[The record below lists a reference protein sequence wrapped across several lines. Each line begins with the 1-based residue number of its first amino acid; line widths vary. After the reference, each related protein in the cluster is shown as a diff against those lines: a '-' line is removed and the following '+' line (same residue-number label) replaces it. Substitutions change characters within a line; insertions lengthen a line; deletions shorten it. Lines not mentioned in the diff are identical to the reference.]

1 MSHKMRAYDSF
12 DHFTKSQSAENRKI
26 VGALRKLVNE
36 VAPKLEETVKWGNGC
51 WQNDSLPVAYA
62 HCEGDHVQFGFFGG
76 SLLKDTKNM
85 LEGGGKYVR
94 HVKIRSPKEID
105 AKALT
110 PLIRQAA
117 RTNYKG

>member
-1 MSHKMRAYDSF
+1 MMQVYTSF
-12 DHFTKSQSAENRKI
+12 EHFTRSQSPKNRGI
-26 VGALRKLVNE
+26 IGALRKLVRE
-36 VAPKLEETVKWGNGC
+36 VAPTLEETVKWGNGC

-110 PLIRQAA
+110 ALIRQAA